1 MDMLKGKS
9 DMNYIEFAKERIKGT
24 VGQIWSAHESFL
36 LTSSHWQQNM
46 YSFVVKVRWDL
57 MIKYF
62 NGHEWVT
69 TNKERFKDVLYNW
82 SHKKMEFNQHPLF
95 DTSCLCTDDCLI
107 TEGGDRSAPFAND
120 HLFVFDGPEFKDKIT
135 NIKPVDLLTNMLYS
149 YVRGSHNYPS
159 LPAAHTLWMEWILYS
174 KFKVTPALPHLLTG
188 NGPSEGKTN
197 KEWNI

>member
-1 MDMLKGKS
+1 
-9 DMNYIEFAKERIKGT
+9 
-24 VGQIWSAHESFL
+24 
-36 LTSSHWQQNM
+36 
-46 YSFVVKVRWDL
+46 
-57 MIKYF
+57 
-62 NGHEWVT
+62 
-69 TNKERFKDVLYNW
+69 
-82 SHKKMEFNQHPLF
+82 MEFNQHPLF
-95 DTSCLCTDDCLI
+95 DTSCLCPDDCLI
-107 TEGGDRSAPFAND
+107 TEGSGRSAPFVND

-149 YVRGSHNYPS
+149 YVRGNHNYPS